1 MEYCKARKV
10 KTIFTE
16 ETMDPAL
23 ARTLAEEAG
32 AKVETLDTM
41 ETADNEKYI
50 DVMKENI
57 GKIVDAVK

>member
-1 MEYCKARKV
+1 
-10 KTIFTE
+10 
-16 ETMDPAL
+16 MDPAL